1 MTKDTPKKCALYEN
15 EKLLNVF
22 PSKSKAKNA
31 KYWKDKEAKEN
42 WLDLSYEVK
51 ELNTLDG

>member
-15 EKLLNVF
+15 GKLLNVF
-22 PSKSKAKNA
+22 QSKSKAKNA